1 MAFAKVETYTMD
13 RRQLLRMTGSMGV
26 AAGAAYICPELAY
39 AAEQCDKLTISDS
52 EIKTT
57 KLSKELQYWIDGLHF
72 GNRSDLKSRANLS
85 LFMDLKQD
93 ANQFV
98 ETVVIMDSQKK
109 ILGVRYFDSSNKML
123 DGRVPYVVFDN
134 IELDHTQTYRVI
146 YTVRSGTN
154 LILYSAQIVNP
165 EISRLNTTFLPK
177 KMVDDFKTFL
187 VGNKEN
193 KTPGLIT
200 TQYQFY
206 TVNGL
211 SAHTARGRVVD
222 MAADGSSFK
231 VNIDFMHADVGPD
244 HYMRYFI
251 VMDPV
256 GRLLGFFK
264 RQYNQGGASGTLD
277 VVKITPLQKADY
289 AIPDLQVA
297 NIADCPYIQL
307 YTEDSYDAVARSV
320 LRFR

>member
-1 MAFAKVETYTMD
+1 MAFAKVQTYTMD
-13 RRQLLRMTGSMGV
+13 RRQLMRLTGSMGV
-26 AAGAAYICPELAY
+26 AAGASYIFPDVAH
-39 AAEQCDKLTISDS
+39 AAEQCEKISISDS
-52 EIKTT
+52 ELKVTQ
-57 KLSKELQYWIDGLHF
+57 LSKELQYWIDGLHF
-72 GNRSDLKSRANLS
+72 GKRTDLRSRANLS
-85 LFMDLKQD
+85 LFMDLRQEAD
-93 ANQFV
+93 RFV
-98 ETVVIMDSQKK
+98 ESVILLDQQKRV
-109 ILGVRYFDSSNKML
+109 LGVRYFDKSTKML

-134 IELDHTQTYRVI
+134 IELDQTQTYRVI
-146 YTVRSGTN
+146 YSVNSGN
-154 LILYSAQIVNP
+154 NIILYSAQIVNP

-206 TVNGL
+206 TLNGL

-231 VNIDFMHADVGPD
+231 INIDFMHSDAGPD

-264 RQYNQGGASGTLD
+264 RQYNQGGSFGSLD
-277 VVKITPLQKADY
+277 VVKITPQQQAEY
-289 AIPDLQVA
+289 SIPDLQVA
-297 NIADCPYIQL
+297 NIADCPYIQI
-307 YTEDSYDAVARSV
+307 YTEDSYDAIARSV